1 MNLYALKF
9 KHYSQKDSKHY
20 SQKDS
25 KEGIVTYLIAESS
38 EAIYEWFKSEPTV
51 NGNQIYNSYKDNE
64 KDSTTFKI
72 YDKDYNII
80 ATETFK
86 KRMIRL
92 NGKMFDKNAES
103 RDLFYGVIQYGW
115 ELIKEDV
122 YYCDVI
128 ATQNLL
134 GINIVD
140 IT

>member
-1 MNLYALKF
+1 MNLYILKF
-9 KHYSQKDSKHY
+9 RHYSQKDSR
-20 SQKDS
+20 
-25 KEGIVTYLIAESS
+25 EGIITYLIAESS
-38 EAIYEWFKSEPTV
+38 ETIYEWFKDEPTV

-64 KDSTTFKI
+64 KDSTTFEI

-86 KRMIRL
+86 ERTIRL
-92 NGKMFDKNAES
+92 NGEMFDEEAEVY
-103 RDLFYGVIQYGW
+103 DLYYGATQYGW